1 MIHANLFR
9 TMEIA
14 VSTLFSLPIRF
25 NDAINLIPKMGS
37 KRIEIVDAGAHAL
50 SRSRVDALIELKEA
64 HGLEYSVH
72 ASYTDVN
79 LSSDE
84 PEVREAILRRIEKS
98 IEWTAELGGE
108 VTVFHPGNST
118 ALEWTY
124 PGTAWDLNL
133 KSVRRLV
140 RHAEEHGVSAM
151 IENVPEPFPYVMKSV
166 EHFDRFFE
174 EVGME
179 VKMVLDVPHAHL
191 RGEPLE
197 FIERHGDR
205 ISHVHVSDNHG
216 ESDDHLEI
224 GMGSV
229 DWEDVMEA
237 LKESPFDGWV
247 TIESYHGIE
256 ESIEFLR
263 RLM

>member
-1 MIHANLFR
+1 MD
-9 TMEIA
+9 IA

-79 LSSDE
+79 LSADE
-84 PEVREAILRRIEKS
+84 TSVREAILRRHERS
-98 IEWTAELGGE
+98 ISWTAELGGE

-124 PGTAWDLNL
+124 PGTAWKLNL
-133 KSVRRLV
+133 ESARRLV
-140 RHAEEHGVSAM
+140 RHAEDCGVRAM
-151 IENVPEPFPYVMKSV
+151 IENVPEPFPYMMKSL

-174 EVGME
+174 EVGMKVE
-179 VKMVLDVPHAHL
+179 IVLDVAHAHL
-191 RGEPLE
+191 RGEALK
-197 FIERHGDR
+197 FIKRHGDR
-205 ISHVHVSDNHG
+205 IGHVHVSDNQG
-216 ESDDHLEI
+216 EKDDHLKI
-224 GMGSV
+224 GSGSI
-229 DWEDVMEA
+229 DWEEVMEA
-237 LKESPFDGWV
+237 LRESHFDGWV
-247 TIESYHGIE
+247 TIESYDGIE
-256 ESIEFLR
+256 ESIELLS
-263 RLM
+263 RLV